1 MKLSKKQQ
9 DQKIKRIKSLL
20 ANIRQQKDDAQ
31 RLGNGLFIN
40 DDDFCN
46 LLKNMPDLRDRF
58 TDLDNR
64 AFNLRRMLWKF

>member
-9 DQKIKRIKSLL
+9 DQKIKRINSLL

-31 RLGNGLFIN
+31 RLENGLFIN

-46 LLKNMPDLRDRF
+46 LLKNMPDLRDRLR
-58 TDLDNR
+58 DLDDR
-64 AFNLRRMLWKF
+64 IFHLRRMLWKF